1 MFVSAIVKKNKKQ
14 KTIIRA
20 LSVSLRRRQSK
31 PPICPAARLISVSK
45 KQIKDKYLMFMY
57 IESSNTSCNRIIASL
72 SGMVET
78 SKNERH
84 NDT

>member
-1 MFVSAIVKKNKKQ
+1 MFVSAIVEKKKQ
-14 KTIIRA
+14 LFA
-20 LSVSLRRRQSK
+20 HYQLACVADSPNRRYVRLQR
-31 PPICPAARLISVSK
+31 RLISVSK